1 MKTLKTNF
9 SVMIIVMVALVSCN
23 QEKVDQLSEEN
34 KQLSTEKADLN
45 TQLETYMKTFNDI
58 ESNLAEIKARE
69 EKINLKTSDD
79 VENRTDAKTAIVAD
93 IQAINGL
100 MLENKQKIGQLQNE
114 LESTDSEF
122 RKMVASLNRRVKEK
136 DNEIVTLK
144 TDLEQLNI
152 EKNQLT
158 ATVVNLETSVDTLEN
173 KTAFQRKVID
183 SQTDIIADKEN
194 ALNTAYVA
202 VGTFK
207 ALKNSKVIDKEGGI
221 LGIGATEKL
230 NDDFNQQAFNKI
242 NIKDV
247 TIIPLASEKAEL
259 VTTHPKGSYELAINE
274 TDKTSQLHIL
284 NPDQFW
290 ASSKHL
296 VLMVN

>member
-1 MKTLKTNF
+1 MRTLKTNF

-34 KQLSTEKADLN
+34 QQLSTETADLN
-45 TQLETYMKTFNDI
+45 KQLETYMKTFNDI
-58 ESNLAEIKARE
+58 ESNLAEIKERE
-69 EKINLKTSDD
+69 EKINLKTSDN
-79 VENRTDAKTAIVAD
+79 VEDRKDAKTAIVED

-100 MLENKQKIGQLQNE
+100 MLENKQKISQLQNE

-136 DNEIVTLK
+136 DSEIVTLK

-152 EKNQLT
+152 EKKQL
-158 ATVVNLETSVDTLEN
+158 AQTVVQLETSVDTLEN
-173 KTAFQRKVID
+173 KTAIQRKVID
-183 SQTDIIADKEN
+183 AQTSIIADKEN

-202 VGTFK
+202 VGTYK
-207 ALKNSKVIDKEGGI
+207 DLKENKVINKEGGI
-221 LGIGATEKL
+221 LGIGSTEKL
-230 NDDFNQQAFNKI
+230 NDDFNQEAFNKI
-242 NIKDV
+242 DIKDV

-259 VTTHPKGSYELAINE
+259 VTTHPKGSYQLAM
-274 TDKTSQLHIL
+274 DDVAKTAQLHIL
-284 NPDQFW
+284 NPDEFW
-290 ASSKHL
+290 ASSKYL

>member
-1 MKTLKTNF
+1 MRTLKTYF

-34 KQLSTEKADLN
+34 QQLSTEKADLN
-45 TQLETYMKTFNDI
+45 AQLETYMKTFNDI
-58 ESNLAEIKARE
+58 ESNLAEIKERE
-69 EKINLKTSDD
+69 EKINLKTSDN
-79 VENRTDAKTAIVAD
+79 VEDRKDAKTAIVED

-100 MLENKQKIGQLQNE
+100 MLENKQKINQLQNE

-136 DNEIVTLK
+136 DSEIVTLK

-152 EKNQLT
+152 EKKQL
-158 ATVVNLETSVDTLEN
+158 AQAVVQLETSVDTLEN
-173 KTAFQRKVID
+173 KTAIQRKVID
-183 SQTDIIADKEN
+183 AQTSIIADKEN

-202 VGTFK
+202 VGTYK
-207 ALKNSKVIDKEGGI
+207 DLKENKVINKEGGI
-221 LGIGATEKL
+221 LGIGSTEKL
-230 NDDFNQQAFNKI
+230 NDDFNQEAFNKI
-242 NIKDV
+242 DIKDV

-259 VTTHPKGSYELAINE
+259 VTTHPKDSYQLAM
-274 TDKTSQLHIL
+274 DDVAKTAQLHIL
-284 NPDQFW
+284 NPDEFW
-290 ASSKHL
+290 ASSKYL